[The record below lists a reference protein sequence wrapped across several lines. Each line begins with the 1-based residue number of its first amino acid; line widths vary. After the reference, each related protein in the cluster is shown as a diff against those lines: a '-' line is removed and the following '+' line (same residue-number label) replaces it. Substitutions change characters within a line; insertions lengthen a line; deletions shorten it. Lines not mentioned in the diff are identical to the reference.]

1 MLCDY
6 LHETGFLLKCDCDD
20 CKKKATPD
28 QRTFTGKDIGDI
40 FLDILKSG
48 WSIPKLDRF
57 IGARDYIS
65 FINELGRVR
74 GLFSGPLRND
84 TTAIELPLRCYAPGH
99 KPQEETHESPAETD
113 YVEEDEP
120 RPHEVNPLDKWRR
133 AALMNYEHL
142 TKLLMMMY
150 VGELSFSDKVEPYVQ
165 AHIRKM
171 VADSLAKTSE
181 LILSDAEA
189 CSILGIQ
196 DRLMIIPPNF
206 MNDAFDK
213 NNK

>member
-6 LHETGFLLKCDCDD
+6 LHEIGLLLKCDCAD
-20 CKKKATPD
+20 CHKRATPA
-28 QRTFTGKDIGDI
+28 QRTFQGKDMGDM
-40 FLDILKSG
+40 FLDILSSG
-48 WSIPKLDRF
+48 WSIPKLDKYIR
-57 IGARDYIS
+57 ARDYVS

-74 GLFSGPLRND
+74 VLFGGPLHKSM
-84 TTAIELPLRCYAPGH
+84 TTLALPLKCYAPGH
-99 KPQEETHESPAETD
+99 KPQEETQESPAETD

-120 RPHEVNPLDKWRR
+120 RPDKVNPLDKWRR

-142 TKLLMMMY
+142 TKLLMMMHM
-150 VGELSFSDKVEPYVQ
+150 GELSFSDKVEPYVQ
-165 AHIRKM
+165 AHVRKM

-206 MNDAFDK
+206 MDDAFDK

>member
-6 LHETGFLLKCDCDD
+6 LHETGFVLKCDCAD
-20 CKKKATPD
+20 CQKNATPD
-28 QRTFTGKDIGDI
+28 QRTLKGKDMNDI
-40 FLDILKSG
+40 FLDVLRSG

-74 GLFSGPLRND
+74 GLFSGPLRED
-84 TTAIELPLRCYAPGH
+84 MTTLELPLKCYAPGH
-99 KPQEETHESPAETD
+99 RPQEETHESPAETD

-120 RPHEVNPLDKWRR
+120 RPHKVNPLDKWRR

-142 TKLLMMMY
+142 TKLLMMMHMD
-150 VGELSFSDKVEPYVQ
+150 ELSFSDKVEPYVQ

-196 DRLMIIPPNF
+196 DRLMIIPPSF
-206 MNDAFDK
+206 IKDTFDK